1 MDKQSLQK
9 HKPLVTMSTL
19 HGCYRQDLR
28 RRATELS
35 EAYGTE
41 SVIVAH

>member
-1 MDKQSLQK
+1 MDEQSLQK

-19 HGCYRQDLR
+19 HDCCRQDLR
-28 RRATELS
+28 RRATKLS

-41 SVIVAH
+41 SVIAAH